1 MPCCRSSI
9 FRSRQFSGAN
19 AVTFVVYGALGGAL
33 FLIPVV
39 LQEVCGYSALE
50 AGVALLP
57 ITVIMLTLSA
67 RSAALA
73 ARIGPRLQ
81 MTTGPLVIAAGLLLL
96 TRVHGNGDYLTQV
109 LPAVL
114 VFGFGLAINVAPLT
128 STALSAAPAEH
139 SGIASAVNNDV
150 ARAASLIAVAV
161 LPPLAG
167 ITGDIYQHP
176 AALTSGFHKAVVIAA
191 VVAALGGVLA
201 AATIRN
207 PARAPRGQEPSEPG
221 GEAVERP
228 ALRAWTPR
236 RCARMPEQR
245 DDRPSVPVAGSGNLG
260 IMTAEDT
267 QATEAVRTA
276 ARAARAAA
284 PSLAGAADAAIDAA
298 IGAMARGLADAAPAV
313 LAANEA
319 DMKAAADAGLAAG
332 VRDRLRLD
340 ADRLK
345 AMAAQLEILAGV
357 ESEPSSRKIR
367 DLPGGLVLTERS
379 RPVGVIG
386 ANFEARPNVVV
397 DIASQLVKS
406 RNAGVLRTGSAALRS
421 AIALADEVI
430 TPALAAAGLD
440 PAAIELIRVPG
451 QAAAYAL
458 VREPKLVPLV
468 ILRGSGDSTRALAAE
483 GAAHG
488 VRTLAHADGGGVLYI
503 HPSAERAAAAR
514 LISSSLDR
522 LGVCNRLNLLL
533 LDRRVWDS
541 WLPEITGQ
549 LAGLGI
555 RASLPPH
562 DHPLG
567 YEWALDSE
575 REATVTVAPAGGPA
589 EAAMIAND
597 ETSGLAAGIAAA
609 DEGAAAEFLAAYTG
623 TGAFW
628 NATTRL
634 LDGFKLL
641 ELPETGINIDA
652 VPGPRG
658 PVTFRDLCLR
668 QFVVT
673 PA

>member
-1 MPCCRSSI
+1 
-9 FRSRQFSGAN
+9 
-19 AVTFVVYGALGGAL
+19 
-33 FLIPVV
+33 
-39 LQEVCGYSALE
+39 
-50 AGVALLP
+50 
-57 ITVIMLTLSA
+57 
-67 RSAALA
+67 
-73 ARIGPRLQ
+73 
-81 MTTGPLVIAAGLLLL
+81 
-96 TRVHGNGDYLTQV
+96 
-109 LPAVL
+109 
-114 VFGFGLAINVAPLT
+114 
-128 STALSAAPAEH
+128 
-139 SGIASAVNNDV
+139 
-150 ARAASLIAVAV
+150 
-161 LPPLAG
+161 
-167 ITGDIYQHP
+167 
-176 AALTSGFHKAVVIAA
+176 
-191 VVAALGGVLA
+191 
-201 AATIRN
+201 
-207 PARAPRGQEPSEPG
+207 
-221 GEAVERP
+221 
-228 ALRAWTPR
+228 
-236 RCARMPEQR
+236 
-245 DDRPSVPVAGSGNLG
+245 
-260 IMTAEDT
+260 MTAEDT
-267 QATEAVRTA
+267 QATQAVRDA
-276 ARAARAAA
+276 ARAARGAA
-284 PSLAGAADAAIDAA
+284 PSLAGAPDSAIDAA
-298 IGAMARGLADAAPAV
+298 LGAMARALEDAAPAV

-319 DMKAAADAGLAAG
+319 DMKAAADGGLPAG
-332 VRDRLRLD
+332 VLDRLRLD
-340 ADRLK
+340 AARLK
-345 AMAAQLEILAGV
+345 AMAAQLEILADV

-397 DIASQLVKS
+397 DIASQFVKS

-421 AIALADEVI
+421 AIALADRVI
-430 TPALAAAGLD
+430 APALAAAGLD
-440 PAAIELIRVPG
+440 PAAIELVRVPG

-458 VREPKLVPLV
+458 VREPKLIPLV

-503 HPSAERAAAAR
+503 HPSSDRAVASR
-514 LISSSLDR
+514 LISASLDR

-533 LDRRVWDS
+533 LDRQLWDS

-555 RASLPPH
+555 KVSLPPH

-575 REATVTVAPAGGPA
+575 REATVTVAPAGGPV

-641 ELPETGINIDA
+641 EVPETGINIDA

-658 PVTFRDLCLR
+658 PVTFRDLRLR